1 MHRIKMLRHYGVE
14 PYVVFDGD
22 YLPSKVHTESHRST
36 RRAEHLSAG
45 LRLHAQNSHAKATE
59 QFQKCIDITPEM
71 AYDFILALR
80 KEGISYVVAP
90 YEADAQLA
98 FLEKQGVIS
107 AIVTEDSDLL
117 VFGARTLLLK
127 MSQFGDCVEIKRD
140 RFGKVTGQIT
150 LHGFTDEDFR
160 HMAILSGCDYLP
172 SVNGVGLITAHRLLR
187 RFNKNISRVCW
198 IFIAAL
204 ANWKVVQSLRLQV
217 GTKVPPDY
225 MEEFQRADLTFKH
238 QRVFCPERECLVMW
252 NEPDEPLPDETL
264 VYIGA
269 YLHPPVHL

>member
-22 YLPSKVHTESHRST
+22 YLPSKLHTESFRST
-36 RRAEHLSAG
+36 RRADHLSAG
-45 LRLHAQNSHAKATE
+45 LRFHAAKSHSKATE

-71 AYDFILALR
+71 AYHFILALR
-80 KEGISYVVAP
+80 KEGIAYVVAP

-98 FLEKQGVIS
+98 FLEKRGVIS

-117 VFGARTLLLK
+117 VFGASTLLLK
-127 MSQFGDCVEIKRD
+127 MSQFGDCVEIKRE
-140 RFGKVTGQIT
+140 RFANVTGQIT

-187 RFNKNISRVCW
+187 RFNKNISRVCCR
-198 IFIAAL
+198 FE
-204 ANWKVVQSLRLQV
+204 NR
-217 GTKVPPDY
+217 G
-225 MEEFQRADLTFKH
+225 LTG
-238 QRVFCPERECLVMW
+238 RWCNL
-252 NEPDEPLPDETL
+252 
-264 VYIGA
+264 
-269 YLHPPVHL
+269 